1 MDLKS
6 LISKPNTETQ
16 ESFWSITIEPQWVV
30 AAIWKIENDAVK
42 IIAFGPS
49 SHWDSEEELL
59 AACDTALSAT
69 VQNLPTG
76 FSEPTKTVFG
86 VTSSWVSG
94 GNIKDEYLEEL
105 KEICQ
110 KLSLEPSGFV
120 VMPEAVAHYIKV
132 EEGSPL
138 TGVTLG
144 LSEELLEVS
153 LFKLGRLSGTTSVS
167 RSVAIVDDLTEGLVR
182 FGTEETFPS
191 RIIIYN
197 SKDADLE
204 NARQSLTEA
213 SWNEGGRVKFLHT
226 PKVEVLSPENKVM
239 AISLAGAA
247 EMAGVTKFLNYAEV
261 ENVISPD
268 GNLTAQDLGFSVEE
282 DQQEI
287 QKASYE
293 SVKQETQAE
302 NIVNTPPAK
311 SFNVNLPKV
320 TMSAIKS
327 PFVNNQMNLNKN
339 ALVKPLIIGIGALLS
354 FLIIGFVFWWTYPKA
369 NVTIFISP
377 KKLDETIAVALGSD
391 IKTES
396 VEASVSADKTKS
408 TTGTKTV
415 GDKAK
420 GSVKI
425 QNGTSFPINLTAGTI
440 LTSSS
445 DLKFT
450 ISQTASVS
458 AALTPT
464 SPGTATVDVTA
475 STIGSEYN
483 LAKDEVFKVG
493 NYPKA
498 DVDAITTSDF
508 SGGSSR
514 QISAVA
520 EVDVNDLK
528 KELTDELLTEAKRKI
543 SEKISGDKIL
553 IESLMKT
560 EVEKE
565 EFSNKSGDEATT
577 LKLSMELKVS
587 AQIVAKMDLM
597 KVTSKV
603 MEGKIPSGFVL
614 RDDQVS
620 YKFKSLEESGEDKLE
635 LGVTANL
642 LPSIDPIDVAKKL
655 VGKYPSLAES
665 YLRNIPGFVRAEFK
679 IIPSFPG
686 KLGTLPHLSKRIYVE
701 FSADK

>member
-16 ESFWSITIEPQWVV
+16 ESFWSITIEPQWVA

-42 IIAFGPS
+42 IIAQGPS
-49 SHWDSEEELL
+49 SHWDKSEDLL
-59 AACDTALSAT
+59 EACDTALSAT
-69 VQNLPTG
+69 VQNLPSGLT
-76 FSEPTKTVFG
+76 EPTKTVFG
-86 VTSSWVSG
+86 VTSAWVSG
-94 GNIKDEYLEEL
+94 GNIKEEHLEEL
-105 KEICQ
+105 KVICQ

-120 VMPEAVAHYIKV
+120 VMPEAVAHFIKV

-138 TGVTLG
+138 TGVTIG
-144 LSEELLEVS
+144 LSEEFLEVS
-153 LFKLGRLSGTTSVS
+153 LFKLGRLAGTTSVS

-191 RIIIYN
+191 RVIIYN

-204 NARQSLTEA
+204 NARKNLTEA

-226 PKVEVLSPENKVM
+226 PKVEVLSPENKVL
-239 AISLAGAA
+239 AVSLAGAA
-247 EMAGVTKFLNYAEV
+247 EMAGVTKILNTAEV
-261 ENVISPD
+261 ENVIPPE

-282 DQQEI
+282 DQEEI

-293 SVKQETQAE
+293 PVKQETQKE
-302 NIVNTPPAK
+302 NYTESSPAK
-311 SFNVNLPKV
+311 SFNINLPKV
-320 TMSAIKS
+320 TMPAIKN
-327 PFVNNQMNLNKN
+327 PFVSNPVGLNKN
-339 ALVKPLIIGIGALLS
+339 AFAKPLTIGGSALLA

-369 NVTIFISP
+369 NVVLYISP
-377 KKLDETIAVALGSD
+377 KKLEETISVTLETD
-391 IKTES
+391 IKTET
-396 VEASVSADKTKS
+396 VDASVSADKTKS

-425 QNGTSFPINLTAGTI
+425 QNGTSFPISLTVGTI

-464 SPGTATVDVTA
+464 SPGTTTVDVTA
-475 STIGSEYN
+475 SAIGSDYN

-498 DVDAITTSDF
+498 DVDAVSSSDF

-520 EVDVNDLK
+520 EDDVDDLK
-528 KELTDELLTEAKRKI
+528 KELTDELLNEAKKKI
-543 SEKISGDKIL
+543 SEKISADKIL

-560 EVEKE
+560 EIEKE
-565 EFSNKSGDEATT
+565 EYSNKTGDEATT
-577 LKLSMELKVS
+577 LKLSMDLKVS
-587 AQIVAKMDLM
+587 AQIVAKADLM
-597 KVTSKV
+597 KVTARV
-603 MEGKIPSGFVL
+603 MEGKVPSGFVL

-620 YKFKSLEESGEDKLE
+620 YKFKSLEESEEDKLE

-642 LPSIDPIDVAKKL
+642 LPSIDPIEVAKKL
-655 VGKYPSLAES
+655 VGKYPNLAES

-679 IIPSFPG
+679 IIPPFPG
-686 KLGTLPHLSKRIYVE
+686 KLGTLPHLSKRIFVE
-701 FSADK
+701 FSADR